1 MKIKDLSMA
10 KKIVRDMKY
19 LRKYI
24 SYSYHMKG
32 ILFLLCKES
41 NKRKYR

>member
-1 MKIKDLSMA
+1 MKIKDLLMV

-24 SYSYHMKG
+24 SYLYYMKG
-32 ILFLLCKES
+32 IFFLLCKES